1 MNDQNAF
8 LTFVQKSFAHDI
20 AGATFLLEGLPEDEA
35 AKIFQALPLDV
46 AERALRNL

>member
-20 AGATFLLEGLPEDEA
+20 AGASRVVAPYQLEGRRMAQVLKTPTVIDF
-35 AKIFQALPLDV
+35 IDTP
-46 AERALRNL
+46 